1 MNAAPPA
8 VAEVGDRLAMTGAAA
23 APMVNVAACEVPAD
37 SDTVT
42 LAVPAVEI
50 RLAGT
55 AAVSCPEFTK
65 VVVSAVLPQ
74 FT

>member
-1 MNAAPPA
+1 MKPAPPA
-8 VAEVGDRLAMTGAAA
+8 VTEAGDRLVIDGGAALIVNTA
-23 APMVNVAACEVPAD
+23 AEDWPAA

-42 LAVPAVEI
+42 LSVPAVAI

-65 VVVSAVLPQ
+65 LVVSAVLPQ

>member
-1 MNAAPPA
+1 
-8 VAEVGDRLAMTGAAA
+8 
-23 APMVNVAACEVPAD
+23 MVNVAAEDAPAD
-37 SDTVT
+37 SDTVMFG
-42 LAVPAVEI
+42 VPAVAI

-65 VVVSAVLPQ
+65 LVVSAVLPQ